1 VTLIRIYLQTRSIVM
16 SGVDEISTMLL
27 VKYPSHN
34 LNFASEAFARA
45 VHQIYLHIIVLDL
58 ELRRG

>member
-1 VTLIRIYLQTRSIVM
+1 M
-16 SGVDEISTMLL
+16 SGVDEISTMLI

-58 ELRRG
+58 ELRRGWL